1 MMEKAHDYLEV
12 DRIHHI
18 DMLETLDRK
27 IGDVIYADDDGV
39 LIYNK
44 PGETYMLSTESF
56 ELLQKM
62 CDLIK
67 ETSVVTTHQP
77 QFVPYLKERFNLT
90 ETMECFHSAYL
101 TDNLINEQIP
111 EGIEFRKLTLS
122 EFDFVFKNYNR
133 ISDADYL
140 ADRIN
145 SGMIGAFSE
154 GEPVGFIGTHS
165 EGAMGMLQ
173 LLPDFRRRGIAFS
186 LEAALINQMVKLG
199 QIPYGQIVTTNSA
212 SIGLQKKLGM
222 SLSDKTI
229 VWVFK

>member
-1 MMEKAHDYLEV
+1 MVEKAYDYLKV

-39 LIYNK
+39 LIYNR
-44 PGETYMLSTESF
+44 PGETYMISTESL

-62 CDLIK
+62 CDLVK
-67 ETSVVTTHQP
+67 ETSVVITHQP
-77 QFVPYLKERFNLT
+77 QFVPYLKERFSLT
-90 ETMECFHSAYL
+90 ETLECFQSVYL
-101 TDNLINEQIP
+101 DENTINEQAP
-111 EGIEFRKLTLS
+111 EGIELRELTLS
-122 EFDFVFKNYNR
+122 EFDFVLKNYDH
-133 ISDADYL
+133 ISDTDYL
-140 ADRIN
+140 TDRIN

-173 LLPDFRRRGIAFS
+173 LLPDYRRRGIAFS
-186 LEAALINQMVKLG
+186 LEAALINRMVKLG

-212 SIGLQKKLGM
+212 SISLQKKLGM
-222 SLSDKTI
+222 SLSDNKI

>member
-1 MMEKAHDYLEV
+1 MIEKAYNYLKG

-27 IGDVIYADDDGV
+27 IGDVIYADNDGV
-39 LIYNK
+39 LIFNTS
-44 PGETYMLSTESF
+44 GQTYMISTESF
-56 ELLQKM
+56 ELLHKM

-67 ETSVVTTHQP
+67 ETTVVTTHQP
-77 QFVPYLKERFNLT
+77 QFIPYLKERFGLNG
-90 ETMECFHSAYL
+90 TMECFQSVYL
-101 TDNLINEQIP
+101 TENLINEQMP
-111 EGIEFRKLTLS
+111 EGIEFRELTMS
-122 EFDFVFKNYNR
+122 EFDFVFKNYDH

-140 ADRIN
+140 TDRIH

-173 LLPDFRRRGIAFS
+173 LHPNYRRRGIAFS
-186 LEAALINQMVKLG
+186 LEAALINRMVKLG

-212 SIGLQKKLGM
+212 SISLQKKLGM
-222 SLSDKTI
+222 SLSDKKI
-229 VWVFK
+229 AWVFN